1 MTLGFRVDF
10 HFMRASEK
18 QLVEAILATWI
29 FEQDPS
35 QIERLATDGKVL
47 RGTGR
52 TDGKPLASLSLVT
65 HQLRTTLRSVRIAE
79 KSNEIPPPRHQTAS
93 DRHGPARLHRH
104 CRRHALPAGNR
115 PLYHPDPVRNIRSRL
130 FQIKWL

>member
-35 QIERLATDGKVL
+35 QIERLAADGKVL

-52 TDGKPLASLSLVT
+52 TDGKPLALLSLVT

-79 KSNEIPPPRHQTAS
+79 KATKSPPPPPS
-93 DRHGPARLHRH
+93 D
-104 CRRHALPAGNR
+104 C
-115 PLYHPDPVRNIRSRL
+115 
-130 FQIKWL
+130 F

>member
-35 QIERLATDGKVL
+35 QIERLAADGKVL

-52 TDGKPLASLSLVT
+52 TDGKPLALLSLVT

-79 KSNEIPPPRHQTAS
+79 KATQSPPPAIRLLRTGMGLQGCTVTA
-93 DRHGPARLHRH
+93 DAMHCQQETARFITRIQ
-104 CRRHALPAGNR
+104 CGTSARASFR
-115 PLYHPDPVRNIRSRL
+115 
-130 FQIKWL
+130 

>member
-35 QIERLATDGKVL
+35 QIERLAADGKVL

-52 TDGKPLASLSLVT
+52 TDGKPLALLSLVT

-79 KSNEIPPPRHQTAS
+79 KATKSPPPAIRLLLTGMGLQGCTVTA
-93 DRHGPARLHRH
+93 DAMHCQQETARFITRIQ
-104 CRRHALPAGNR
+104 CGTSARASFR
-115 PLYHPDPVRNIRSRL
+115 
-130 FQIKWL
+130 